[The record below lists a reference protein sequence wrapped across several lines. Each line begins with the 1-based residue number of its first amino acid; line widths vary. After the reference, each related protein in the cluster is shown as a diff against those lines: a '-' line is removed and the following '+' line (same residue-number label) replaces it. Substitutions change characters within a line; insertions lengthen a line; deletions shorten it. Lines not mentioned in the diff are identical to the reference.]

1 MLWDLNW
8 ALINEYGFD
17 PDIKTGT
24 GGNNIAMA
32 LVIEGLKL
40 TPCGPGFVDGRDA
53 ILLADEILYAGAN
66 KCLIWEVFANRGLG
80 FSANQGDADNRSD
93 QVQAFDVD
101 PICSSTQ
108 GLETAN
114 LSNVIVYPNPT
125 KDLLHIDL
133 SKTNGISTAAILD
146 ISGKVLVEMRT
157 ISSSEITFDMSQFAN
172 GIYLLKLTDASGASN
187 VQVIKH

>member
-1 MLWDLNW
+1 M
-8 ALINEYGFD
+8 
-17 PDIKTGT
+17 
-24 GGNNIAMA
+24 
-32 LVIEGLKL
+32 

-101 PICSSTQ
+101 PICSATQ
-108 GLETAN
+108 GLETSN

-125 KDLLHIDL
+125 KDLLHVDL